1 MAIIATPHG
10 DYTQTV
16 RVSNDALME
25 TAVVTFEIP
34 ADHDLV
40 DAGAFKDWRPVTVS
54 IPDVPYQVPG
64 GAVGGALYFP
74 GYVTSVTENGDEVL
88 TVTVEDAS
96 AVLKRVYRQASEIGF
111 TSATEAMEVARRL
124 IATINAGQETRRAS
138 YSTAHDNSSAGER
151 VTASAWWYFEPHDDF
166 PQYERTRWDQLVAD
180 GNPDTYA
187 RAEATTDST
196 SGTLRRLRVGPFRF
210 ASTNAITKATVKIR
224 HRVDSGVLWS
234 NTLRLIEADMVPTNA
249 GYDGEST
256 TVATYDLSSP
266 LSITD
271 EVIDITTDVKANWT
285 NASDVNNDLYFD
297 LIVEAS
303 ADNANRLWRVYD
315 LELTLA
321 TANVITQ
328 WPIGVGEV
336 EATAM
341 NVSPPSNSTLK
352 SLWAWL
358 EWLREQA
365 GLEWRVRHDPVVIGG
380 AYLDL
385 KPIVGS
391 AITWGALEDGIN
403 VKRQSVTRNAKERY
417 SKVRV
422 TTPSS
427 PNYASA
433 TDNATQREI
442 GFHEVV
448 IDYERGTPA
457 TSFASQKLS
466 EFTQTVLVAQL
477 EIPRAVNTW
486 SGLRPGDTVHL
497 GLGRAPDRRWDGMVR
512 VVARPSIEES
522 TGRASVTVV
531 AVSGEIAGSDGGQS
545 ETTIERTAAQVKETP
560 SLRKRRLG
568 QHLFAL
574 AFRDNRST

>member
-16 RVSNDALME
+16 QVSNDALME
-25 TAVVTFEIP
+25 TASVTFEVP

-40 DAGAFKDWRPVTVS
+40 RAGAFADWQPVTIS

-64 GAVGGALYFP
+64 GPVGGALHFP
-74 GYVTSVTENGDEVL
+74 GYITLVTNNGGDDL

-111 TSATEAMEVARRL
+111 TSATEAMEVARRF

-151 VTASAWWYFEPHDDF
+151 VTASSWWYFEPHDDF
-166 PQYERTRWDQLVAD
+166 PRAERIRWDQMVAD
-180 GNPDTYA
+180 GNPETYA

-196 SGTLRRLRVGPFRF
+196 SSTLRRLRVGPFSF
-210 ASTNAITKATVKIR
+210 ASTNAITKASVRIR
-224 HRVDSGVLWS
+224 HRVDSGVHWS
-234 NTLRLIEADMVPTNA
+234 NTLRLVEIDMVPTNA

-256 TVATYDLSSP
+256 TVATYELSNP
-266 LSITD
+266 LSVTD
-271 EVIDITTDVKANWT
+271 EVIDITSDVTANWT
-285 NASDVNNDLYFD
+285 NANDVNNDLYFD

-303 ADNANRLWRVYD
+303 AANANRLWRVYD

-328 WPIGVGEV
+328 WPIRVGEV
-336 EATAM
+336 EETAM
-341 NVSPPSNSTLK
+341 TVSPPSNSTLK

-365 GLEWRVRHDPVVIGG
+365 GLEWRIRHDPVAIGG
-380 AYLDL
+380 AYVDL
-385 KPIVGS
+385 KPAVGQ
-391 AITWGALEDGIN
+391 AVTWGSLEDGIN
-403 VKRQSVTRNAKERY
+403 VTRRNVTRNAKERY

-427 PNYASA
+427 PTYASA

-457 TSFASQKLS
+457 SSFATQKLN
-466 EFTQTVLVAQL
+466 EFKQTVLVAQL

-486 SGLRPGDTVHL
+486 SGLRPGDTVWL
-497 GLGRAPDRRWDGMVR
+497 GLDRAPDRRWDGTVR
-512 VVARPSIEES
+512 VVARPSIDEAS
-522 TGRASVTVV
+522 GKASVTVV
-531 AVSGEIAGSDGGQS
+531 AVSGEIAGSDGGQA
-545 ETTIERTAAQVKETP
+545 ETTIERTTAQVKETP

-568 QHLFAL
+568 QHLLAL
-574 AFRDNRST
+574 AFRDNRSS